1 MKKFKKLIPAFCA
14 MLVSAAMLGTSTY
27 AWFSVNKKVE
37 ANGMSVTAQANTQ
50 YFAVLKTLT
59 EDGKFT
65 TGKTDVKTSIEAT
78 RTQSGDNTASG
89 KETYVNPI
97 SFSTAGI
104 TGATYGV
111 TNNVEANH
119 WYTASVDTYDGTN
132 VGEAN
137 VKYSKLEDLG
147 AATTATATTVYTDG
161 TYFIGYTFYVGLAD
175 DTADFTGYL
184 KFEASAVNNGVTVAG
199 VKVNGTV
206 KDATSA
212 TDSYVPLADFT
223 GNTKT
228 KGFTANEYSLTSKK
242 TTDATYV
249 TVTVYVFI
257 DGTAT
262 NVKDSATVEEL
273 TGSVSIT
280 VTGRTAQEYAE
291 DIQ

>member
-37 ANGMSVTAQANTQ
+37 ANGMSVTATADTQ
-50 YFAVLKTLT
+50 YFAVLDTLT
-59 EDGKFT
+59 GGKFT
-65 TGKTDVKTSIEAT
+65 TGKTDVKTSVKAI
-78 RTQSGDNTASG
+78 RSQSGDNTDSG

-97 SFSTAGI
+97 AFSTAGI

-111 TNNVEANH
+111 TNNVAASH
-119 WYTASVDTYDGTN
+119 WYTASVDKYDGVN
-132 VGEAN
+132 AN
-137 VKYSKLEDLG
+137 GADIKYSKLEDVG
-147 AATTATATTVYTDG
+147 AATTAETTTVYTDG

-223 GNTKT
+223 GNAKT
-228 KGFTANEYSLTSKK
+228 KGFTANQYSLTSKK
-242 TTDATYV
+242 TTDATFV

-262 NVKDSATVEEL
+262 NVKDSATVAEL
-273 TGSVSIT
+273 TGSVNIT
-280 VTGRTAQEYAE
+280 VTGRTAGEYAE

>member
-37 ANGMSVTAQANTQ
+37 ANGMSVTATADTQ
-50 YFAVLKTLT
+50 YFAVLTSLT

-78 RTQSGDNTASG
+78 LSQPGDNKDSG

-97 SFSTAGI
+97 AFSTTGI

-111 TNNVEANH
+111 TNNVAANH
-119 WYTASVDTYDGTN
+119 WYTASVDKYDGVN
-132 VGEAN
+132 AN
-137 VKYSKLEDLG
+137 GDDIKYSKLVDVG
-147 AATTATATTVYTDG
+147 AATTATATTVYTNR
-161 TYFIGYTFYVGLAD
+161 TYFIGYKFYVGLAD

-184 KFEASAVNNGVTVAG
+184 KFEASAVNKGVTVAG

-206 KDATSA
+206 KDGTSA

-223 GNTKT
+223 GNAKT
-228 KGFTANEYSLTSKK
+228 KGFTENQYSLTSKK
-242 TTDATYV
+242 TTDATFV

-262 NVKDSATVEEL
+262 NVKDSATVAEL

-280 VTGRTAQEYAE
+280 VTGRTAGEYTE

>member
-37 ANGMSVTAQANTQ
+37 ANGMSVTATADTQ
-50 YFAVLKTLT
+50 YFAVLDTLT
-59 EDGKFT
+59 GGKFT
-65 TGKTDVKTSIEAT
+65 TGKTDVKTSVKAT
-78 RTQSGDNTASG
+78 RSQSGDNTDSG

-97 SFSTAGI
+97 AFSAAGI

-119 WYTASVDTYDGTN
+119 WYTASVDKYNGTN
-132 VGEAN
+132 AN
-137 VKYSKLEDLG
+137 GADIKYSKLEDVG

-223 GNTKT
+223 GNEKT
-228 KGFTANEYSLTSKK
+228 KGFTANQYSLTSKK
-242 TTDATYV
+242 TTDATFV

-257 DGTAT
+257 DGTAA
-262 NVKDSATVEEL
+262 NVKDSATVAQL

-280 VTGRTAQEYAE
+280 VTGRTADEY
-291 DIQ
+291 DKDTK

>member
-37 ANGMSVTAQANTQ
+37 AKGMSVTATADTQ
-50 YFAVLKTLT
+50 YFAVLDTLT
-59 EDGKFT
+59 GGKFT
-65 TGKTDVKTSIEAT
+65 TGKTDVKTSITAT
-78 RTQSGDNTASG
+78 RSQSGDNTASG

-97 SFSTAGI
+97 AFSTAGI

-111 TNNVEANH
+111 TTNVEANH
-119 WYTASVDTYDGTN
+119 WYTASVDKYDGVN
-132 VGEAN
+132 AN
-137 VKYSKLEDLG
+137 GADIKYSKLEDVG
-147 AATTATATTVYTDG
+147 AATTAETTTVYTDG

-223 GNTKT
+223 GNEKT
-228 KGFTANEYSLTSKK
+228 KGFTANQYSLTSKK
-242 TTDATYV
+242 TTDATFV

-257 DGTAT
+257 DGTAA
-262 NVKDSATVEEL
+262 NVKDSAAVAAL

-280 VTGRTAQEYAE
+280 VTGRTAGEYAE
-291 DIQ
+291 DIK

>member
-37 ANGMSVTAQANTQ
+37 ANGMSVTATADTQ
-50 YFAVLKTLT
+50 YFAVLDTLT
-59 EDGKFT
+59 GGKFT
-65 TGKTDVKTSIEAT
+65 TGKTDVKTSITAT
-78 RTQSGDNTASG
+78 RSQSGDNKDHG

-119 WYTASVDTYDGTN
+119 WYTASVDKYDGVN
-132 VGEAN
+132 AN
-137 VKYSKLEDLG
+137 GVDIKYSKLEDVG
-147 AATTATATTVYTDG
+147 AATTAETTTVYTDG

-223 GNTKT
+223 GNEKT
-228 KGFTANEYSLTSKK
+228 KGFTANQYSLTSKK
-242 TTDATYV
+242 TTDATFV

-257 DGTAT
+257 DGTAAT
-262 NVKDSATVEEL
+262 VKDSATVEEL

-280 VTGRTAQEYAE
+280 VTGRTADEY
-291 DIQ
+291 DKDTK